1 MLQYLLQ
8 HLIIPC
14 GMRFHYMKVE
24 VVSISTSV
32 EIIVQTYGSSMFLQR
47 NILDSTGQDFLK
59 SVVGNAQHGF

>member
-14 GMRFHYMKVE
+14 GVRFHYMKVE
-24 VVSISTSV
+24 VVSISASA
-32 EIIVQTYGSSMFLQR
+32 EIIVQTYGSSMFLRR